1 MHILFVEFNPLTLY
15 IMLNKVFKRACMFM
29 LCANSIIAL
38 CFCYKYLRAL
48 LTHAK
53 CIIDAYEYKI

>member
-15 IMLNKVFKRACMFM
+15 IMLKVFKRASIFI
-29 LCANSIIAL
+29 LCANSIMAL
-38 CFCYKYLRAL
+38 WFCYKYLRAL
-48 LTHAK
+48 LSHAT